1 MPLNKTAVTNAF
13 SARIGKRIRDEHRE
27 QFGDRTVPSGSILLQ
42 EFVDPGTG
50 GLHVVHLPVDTFV
63 DLFKNATS
71 MSYAHLIQE
80 NNVVR
85 NEAGD
90 VIETRPDAKGWKAIL
105 DSLKDEGVIA

>member
-1 MPLNKTAVTNAF
+1 MPLSKNAVANALA
-13 SARIGKRIRDEHRE
+13 SRMGKHIKEEYRD
-27 QFGDRTVPSGSILLQ
+27 QFGDRAVPADSALLQ
-42 EFVDPGTG
+42 EYVDPATG
-50 GLHVVHLPVDTFV
+50 GLYVVHISVDALYE
-63 DLFKNATS
+63 LFKNAAGF
-71 MSYAHLIQE
+71 SYSALIAE